1 VRERERTI
9 VRRASR
15 QAVAD
20 RAGDERVYDVVLL
33 AGSPR
38 RYTVALAPDLAE
50 GSVIDVDGE
59 QWTVADV
66 RAVEG
71 APSKLICIYAA

>member
-1 VRERERTI
+1 M
-9 VRRASR
+9 RRDSR
-15 QAVAD
+15 LAVAD
-20 RAGDERVYDVVLL
+20 RADDERAVYDIVLL

-38 RYTVALAPDLAE
+38 RYTLKFAPDLAE

-71 APSKLICIYAA
+71 GPSQLICIYAV

>member
-1 VRERERTI
+1 

-20 RAGDERVYDVVLL
+20 RTGDERVYEVVLL

-38 RYTVALAPDLAE
+38 RYTLELAPDLAE
-50 GSVIDVDGE
+50 GSLIEVDGE

-66 RAVEG
+66 RAVDDG
-71 APSKLICIYAA
+71 PTRLICIYAV